1 MNFYMTSELHKL
13 KITELHYHPLVP
25 DSLDQR
31 DFEFIELKNT
41 GSALDLSGVHF
52 TEGVTYTFPQNTVL
66 DSGKFVVIASNK
78 VRFTS
83 RYGFSPFGEYSGV
96 LDNSGEQIVLLSAQS
111 DTMISMTYSDNSPWP
126 AGADGVGYSLVSKEL
141 NPTGNPNDP
150 SYWRLSYKLHGSP
163 GSDDVMTLNVE
174 STT

>member
-1 MNFYMTSELHKL
+1 MNYYMTSELHKL

-66 DSGKFVVIASNK
+66 ELANSSSLHRTKCALQAGTV
-78 VRFTS
+78 S
-83 RYGFSPFGEYSGV
+83 RRLE
-96 LDNSGEQIVLLSAQS
+96 N
-111 DTMISMTYSDNSPWP
+111 TP
-126 AGADGVGYSLVSKEL
+126 AFWITAV
-141 NPTGNPNDP
+141 N
-150 SYWRLSYKLHGSP
+150 RLFCFLHNR
-163 GSDDVMTLNVE
+163 TQ
-174 STT
+174 